1 MAIKNRQSTIFINGE
16 AYYTAQKAQEVLNMT
31 YSGLKYQVMIGNIK
45 AEIPKGRRQ
54 SYYRTKDVEQI
65 SKDVKSLSLYR
76 RNKPTQFAR
85 VETREEMIACQEISQ
100 ALFNVGRDMVD
111 KRMEILKRN
120 PDTYYMLKDEDQI
133 IGYAAIWPVQPDKLN
148 SLLAQTIPVKIS
160 PADIEVFE
168 SGKIIDIYIDVM
180 AIKPVFTRE
189 EKRLYAA
196 RLIAG
201 IIEVIL
207 NLGERGVTIGT
218 IAARS
223 NIPEGIRLLKG
234 IGFAEIEPF
243 TPERRTF
250 IIEVRKSGI
259 PYIIDYK
266 NRLNV
271 WKEEHS

>member
-16 AYYTAQKAQEVLNMT
+16 AYYTAQKAREVLNMT

-65 SKDVKSLSLYR
+65 AKDVKSLSLYR

-133 IGYAAIWPVQPDKLN
+133 IGYTAIWPVQPDKLN

-160 PADIEVFE
+160 PVDIEVFE

-207 NLGERGVTIGT
+207 NLGERGVIIGT

-250 IIEVRKSGI
+250 IIEVSKSGI

-266 NRLNV
+266 NRLNI